1 MSDDEYEYDE
11 ESEYHLSEEEYGSD
25 GDVVEQV
32 GQSVV
37 LSKEANYEYVIG
49 IRNNLLDYVQESGLP
64 LCEYLTD
71 DLLSNF
77 I

>member
-1 MSDDEYEYDE
+1 MSDNEYEYDE
-11 ESEYHLSEEEYGSD
+11 EAEYQLSEEEYGSD

>member
-37 LSKEANYEYVIG
+37 LSKEANYEYVI
-49 IRNNLLDYVQESGLP
+49 
-64 LCEYLTD
+64 
-71 DLLSNF
+71 
-77 I
+77 